1 MPMLLY
7 TLHSRLVYLMVVVYY
22 GKVVPNLFSSL
33 GFCEVLIWSFGVTF
47 LENVSRLAHFMEL
60 FIPPIVF

>member
-1 MPMLLY
+1 
-7 TLHSRLVYLMVVVYY
+7 MVVVYY